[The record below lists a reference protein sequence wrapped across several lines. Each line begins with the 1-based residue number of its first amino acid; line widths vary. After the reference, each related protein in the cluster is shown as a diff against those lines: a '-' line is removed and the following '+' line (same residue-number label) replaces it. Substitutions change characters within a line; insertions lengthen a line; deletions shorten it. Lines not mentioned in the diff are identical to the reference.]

1 MHKIKAIISGSDGTL
16 VDSLYMIRRGQ
27 YEAAVEYMVERG
39 IGRHGLPT
47 YEEYERVVNQ
57 SVGGRT
63 RETMEKSLRL
73 LFAKNNKEQLA
84 EINFDDLERRLGPI
98 QDRLTPL
105 CVHPFYDLTAFLHWM
120 GQQKLFLGVFTSG
133 SRYQVIRNWGSALP
147 GLGYTTLYLQAGVS
161 EEEKIAAIIGRT
173 KALHGLQ
180 KFSIVTSDD
189 VTATKPDPEG
199 IHKTLQELGVSSEE
213 AIMVGDLEAD
223 ITAGKQAGVLSVGIA
238 HGFGTVDELTKVGA
252 DKVVKD
258 LAELRDFVESLN
270 SDKA

>member
-47 YEEYERVVNQ
+47 YEEYERIVNQ

-73 LFAKNNKEQLA
+73 LFAKNNKEKLK
-84 EINFDDLERRLGPI
+84 EINFDDLERRLEPI
-98 QDRLTPL
+98 QDRLAPL
-105 CVHPFYDLTAFLHWM
+105 YVHPFYDLTAFLHWM
-120 GQQKLFLGVFTSG
+120 AKEKLYLGIFTS
-133 SRYQVIRNWGSALP
+133 SSKHQFIRNWGSALSA
-147 GLGYTTLYLQAGVS
+147 LGYSKLYSQARVS
-161 EEEKIAAIIGRT
+161 EEEKINAIVGRI
-173 KALHGLQ
+173 KATYGLE
-180 KFSIVTSDD
+180 KMSTVTSDD

-199 IHKTLQELGVSSEE
+199 MHKVLQELGVKPEE

-223 ITAGKQAGVLSVGIA
+223 ITAGKQAGVLSVGIS
-238 HGFGTVDELTKVGA
+238 HGFGTVDELTKAGA

-270 SDKA
+270 SKS